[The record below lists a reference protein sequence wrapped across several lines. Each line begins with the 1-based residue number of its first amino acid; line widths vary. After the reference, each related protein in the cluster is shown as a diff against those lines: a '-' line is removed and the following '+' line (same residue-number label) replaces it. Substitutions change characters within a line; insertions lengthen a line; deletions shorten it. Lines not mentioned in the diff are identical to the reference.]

1 MTDTEKFVNGLYANM
16 VTRRVGK
23 IGEILIQAQE
33 FFDDADSIHHDLKDT
48 ATDDRIEVKCSK
60 VQEEHPEPLTR
71 ENFITHC
78 IEHDPSNRPVSYDE
92 RLDRKWDCNI
102 QQIKRTEFEKLF
114 YVLFFKD
121 RVCIFCIGPD
131 EIAEDKKIGYCP
143 TQHGGGEKE
152 IEEGQFHVKNIN
164 INHHIENYLHK
175 EFSYEEFMQIF
186 KKPEAD
192 I

>member
-1 MTDTEKFVNGLYANM
+1 MTDAEKFVNGLFANM

-33 FFDDADSIHHDLKDT
+33 LFDDADSIHHDLKDT
-48 ATDDRIEVKCSK
+48 AADDRIEVKCSK
-60 VQEEHPEPLTR
+60 VQEEHEEPLTR

-78 IEHDPSNRPVSYDE
+78 IEQDPTNRPVSYDE
-92 RLDRKWDCNI
+92 RLDRKWVCNI

-121 RVCIFCIGPD
+121 RVCVFCIGPD
-131 EIAEDKKIGYCP
+131 KIVEDEKVGYCP

-152 IEEGQFHVKNIN
+152 IEEGQFMVKTNNIQ
-164 INHHIENYLHK
+164 HHIETYLHK
-175 EFSYEEFMQIF
+175 EYTYEEFMQLF
-186 KKPEAD
+186 GWEAD
-192 I
+192 L